1 MASRGSGRC
10 KGPGSGQEPLCSGAD
25 SLAGGRGG
33 RAVGDVS
40 GEGGGARW
48 PGAAWPQE
56 RTVSRSRC
64 SWHISWDPQ
73 AAAYA
78 LAPLFPR
85 WAVGSSLH
93 PNAVSTPDGGAG
105 SPVHRCCVSSGWAWS
120 PCALEWL
127 GTRCGRSPGL
137 GGRAG
142 AGGRLFEGSPV
153 SCWAGAELASVGR
166 VWGSPAHS
174 SQGRRTRVPATAGA
188 RPYGDFLQTR
198 KMPAFQDTLPPF
210 VGTSL

>member
-1 MASRGSGRC
+1 MFGSRQSGRR
-10 KGPGSGQEPLCSGAD
+10 L
-25 SLAGGRGG
+25 GGG
-33 RAVGDVS
+33 GDVS
-40 GEGGGARW
+40 GEGGGARLSVASGEDSEPRPDT
-48 PGAAWPQE
+48 PGTFHGTPRPQPPCLL
-56 RTVSRSRC
+56 RS
-64 SWHISWDPQ
+64 S
-73 AAAYA
+73 
-78 LAPLFPR
+78 PR
-85 WAVGSSLH
+85 AVGGSLH

-120 PCALEWL
+120 PCAPEWP
-127 GTRCGRSPGL
+127 GTCCGRSPGL

-142 AGGRLFEGSPV
+142 AGGRLFEGSPA
-153 SCWAGAELASVGR
+153 SSWAGAELASVGR

-198 KMPAFQDTLPPF
+198 KMPALQDTLPPF